1 MLSCPHVRTLPR
13 RPPARSGAPG
23 NKSRC
28 MAPKCGM
35 WCVMRVVLA
44 ALIVLIALGGTSW
57 GALAGES
64 AWGQV
69 EIVTAVLG
77 AATIVLASLA
87 IILAV
92 AAFWGWNTLKSH
104 AASIAAEAAEK
115 AASEAASRQVQS
127 LLREWGVSEP
137 ATSGDD
143 IAQAYEKE

>member
-1 MLSCPHVRTLPR
+1 MGRPGR
-13 RPPARSGAPG
+13 RRA
-23 NKSRC
+23 
-28 MAPKCGM
+28 
-35 WCVMRVVLA
+35 
-44 ALIVLIALGGTSW
+44 
-57 GALAGES
+57 

-77 AATIVLASLA
+77 AAAIVLAALA

-104 AASIAAEAAEK
+104 AASVAAEAAEK
-115 AASEAASRQVQS
+115 AASEAASRQVQN

-137 ATSGDD
+137 TTSGDE